1 MRRKLTSSVRHVQE
15 LHLRFPPPLPSPKV
29 ARMKV
34 LIATVTAGGGHLA
47 AASAIEEAWR
57 ALRPNDAV
65 EKLDLVKF
73 FSPLH
78 RRIHADGYETLVEHA
93 PEIWGIL
100 FSKTDDPK
108 VVAKMTRLQRF
119 FTPTSTLKLERHL
132 KRTKPDVVIC
142 THYAPLEVLDRMA
155 KDTKAHQPFVVSV
168 VTDFEAHAFWMGKSV
183 NLYCVAAEGTSARL
197 IARGALRGNIAATG
211 IPISAKFAQA
221 VDASNIRQRCGL
233 RDDQPVILL
242 LSGGFGWGPIS
253 ETLAELDKISTPFQ
267 TIVVCGRNAE
277 LRREIA
283 AQDRKH
289 PTDVLGFVSNMHE
302 LMAVS
307 DIVIT
312 KPGGLTTSEAM
323 ASALPMVVL
332 KPIPG
337 QEAAN
342 SDFLLQAGAA
352 IKVNRVEELPHRIE
366 QLLTSKRLVSMRRA
380 AKAIGKP
387 AAARNVCEEVIRR
400 IG

>member
-1 MRRKLTSSVRHVQE
+1 MRI
-15 LHLRFPPPLPSPKV
+15 
-29 ARMKV
+29 
-34 LIATVTAGGGHLA
+34 LIATATAGGGHLA
-47 AASAIEEAWR
+47 AASAIEEAWK
-57 ALRPNDAV
+57 AMRPHDTV

-78 RRIHADGYETLVEHA
+78 RRIHADGYEALVEHA
-93 PEIWGIL
+93 PEIWGLL

-108 VVAKMTRLQRF
+108 VVRRLSRLRRF
-119 FTPTSTLKLERHL
+119 FTPTSTLKLERYL
-132 KRTKPDVVIC
+132 KRSKPDVVIC
-142 THYAPLEVLDRMA
+142 THYSPIEVLDRLVE
-155 KDTKAHQPFVVSV
+155 DEKAHQPFIVSV
-168 VTDFEAHAFWMGKSV
+168 VTDYEAHALWMGKSV

-197 IARGALRGNIAATG
+197 LARGADGRNIAATG
-211 IPISAKFAQA
+211 IPISAKFAGE
-221 VDASNIRQRCGL
+221 VDPKDIRQRHGL

-253 ETLAELDKISTPFQ
+253 ETLAELDKIPTWFQ

-277 LRREIA
+277 LRREVA

-289 PTDVLGFVSNMHE
+289 PTHVMGFVSNMNE
-302 LMAVS
+302 LMAVA
-307 DIVIT
+307 DLVIT

-323 ASALPMVVL
+323 ASNLPMVVVN
-332 KPIPG
+332 PIPG

-352 IKVNRVEELPHRIE
+352 IKVNRIEEMSHRIE
-366 QLLTSKRLVSMRRA
+366 QLLTTKKLTAMRKA

-387 AAARNVCEEVIRR
+387 TAAANVCEEVIHRACR
-400 IG
+400 

>member
-1 MRRKLTSSVRHVQE
+1 MRI
-15 LHLRFPPPLPSPKV
+15 
-29 ARMKV
+29 
-34 LIATVTAGGGHLA
+34 LIATATAGGGHLA

-57 ALRPNDAV
+57 KLRPHDAV
-65 EKLDLVKF
+65 EKLDLVTF

-78 RRIHADGYETLVEHA
+78 RKIHADGYEALVEHA
-93 PEIWGIL
+93 PEIWGLL

-108 VVAKMTRLQRF
+108 VVARMSRLRRV

-142 THYAPLEVLDRMA
+142 THYSPIEVLDRMA
-155 KDTKAHQPFVVSV
+155 RDEKAHHPLIVSV
-168 VTDFEAHAFWMGKSV
+168 VTDFEAHALWMGKHV
-183 NLYCVAAEGTSARL
+183 DLYCVAAPGTSARL
-197 IARGALRGNIAATG
+197 LARGAEAKNIVATG
-211 IPISAKFAQA
+211 IPISAKFTQP
-221 VDASNIRQRCGL
+221 VDARDVRQRYGL

-242 LSGGFGWGPIS
+242 LGGGFGWGPIS
-253 ETLAELDKISTPFQ
+253 ETLAELDKISTRFQ
-267 TIVVCGRNAE
+267 TVVVCGRNAE
-277 LRREIA
+277 LRREVA

-289 PTDVLGFVSNMHE
+289 PTHVLGFVSNMNE

-307 DIVIT
+307 DLVIT

-323 ASALPMVVL
+323 ASNLPMVIVN
-332 KPIPG
+332 PIPG

-352 IKVNRVEELPHRIE
+352 IKVNRVEEMSHRIE
-366 QLLTSKRLVSMRRA
+366 QLLTSKKLATMAKA

-387 AAARNVCEEVIRR
+387 TAAANVCEEVLRR
-400 IG
+400 VGKL